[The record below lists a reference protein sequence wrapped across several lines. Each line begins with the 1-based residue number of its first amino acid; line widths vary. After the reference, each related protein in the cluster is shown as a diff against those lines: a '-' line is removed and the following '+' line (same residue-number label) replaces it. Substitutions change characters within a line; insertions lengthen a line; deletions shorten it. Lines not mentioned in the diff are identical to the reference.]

1 MPQSL
6 SDVNLHLIF
15 STKNRYPFLDHEIRD
30 SMHRYLATLC
40 RDLGSTCLKVGGVS
54 DHVHIVTSL
63 PRTLSQS
70 QLLEDIKKKSSKWIK
85 ETDPSKYE
93 KFAWQ
98 AGYGAFSV
106 SRSNLD
112 EVVRY
117 VANQE
122 THHQQLSF
130 QDEYR
135 TFLTKHSLEYD
146 ERYLWD

>member
-15 STKNRYPFLDHEIRD
+15 STKDRYPFLDHEVRD

-40 RDLGSTCLKVGGVS
+40 RDLGSTCWKVGGVS

-85 ETDPSKYE
+85 EINAAQYG

-112 EVVRY
+112 KVVSY

-122 THHQQLSF
+122 SHHEQLSF

-135 TFLTKHSLEYD
+135 VFLTKHYVEYD
-146 ERYLWD
+146 ERYVWD